1 MSSRPE
7 LKVDDEHGF
16 IRFYRSLPQLG
27 EEAIRIF
34 DRGDWY
40 TAHGDD
46 ATFIAR
52 TVYKTTSVIRQ
63 LGRSDHTGLP
73 SVTMTV
79 TVFRQFLREALFKLG
94 KRIEIWA
101 SPSGRM
107 NWKVVKQAS
116 PGNLQDVEDEL
127 GGQFE
132 GAPVILAVKI
142 SAKASEARTVGVC
155 FADASVRELGVSE
168 FLDNDLYSN
177 FEALLIQLGVKE
189 CIVTQ
194 DKGEKEKDPE
204 LAKLRQIIDNCR
216 VAIAERSAGE
226 FGTKDIEQDLS
237 RLLKDERAASLL
249 PQTDLKL
256 AMGSASALI
265 KYLGILHDPSNFGQ
279 YQLYQHD
286 LAQFMKL
293 DAAALKALNLM
304 PGARDGAKNMS
315 LYGLLNHCKT
325 PVGSRLLSQWLK
337 QPLMNAEEIEKRQ
350 QLVEAFANDTE
361 LRQSMQEEHL
371 RSIPDLYRLSKRF
384 QRGKATLEDVVRAY
398 QVVIRLPGFIGT
410 LEGVM
415 DEAYRDPLDEVYTN
429 KLREL
434 SDSLVKLQEMVETTV
449 DLDALDNHEF
459 IIKPEF
465 DDSLRIIRKKLDR
478 LRTDMDNEFAEA
490 AEDLGQERE
499 KKIFLENHKVHGWC
513 MRLTRTE
520 AGCIRNN
527 SRYLECSTQKNGVY
541 FTTKTLQALRREFD
555 QLSQNYNRTQSSLVN
570 EVVGVAASYCPVLER
585 LAAVLAHLDVIVSFA
600 HCSVHAP
607 ISYVRPKIHP
617 RGTGRTVLTEA
628 RHPCMEVQDDITFI
642 TNDVTLTRE
651 DSSFLIITGPNM
663 GGKSTYIRQIGVIA
677 LMAQIGCFVPCS
689 SAELTIFDSILARVG
704 ASDSQL
710 KGVSTFMAEM
720 LETANI
726 LKSATAESLI
736 IIDELGRGTST
747 YDGFGL
753 AWAISEHIVKEIG
766 CFALFATHFHELTAL
781 ADQYPNVKNLHV
793 TAHISGTDTDADVT
807 DEDEK
812 AKKKREVTLLYKV
825 EPGICDQSF
834 GIHVAELV
842 RFPDKVVR
850 MAKRKADELEDFTS
864 KHDEENGGGLGVQY
878 SKQDVEEGS
887 ALLKDVLVKWKD
899 EVKSGK
905 MSKEEMVAR
914 LKELVQKD
922 ERLLGNPFF
931 KSVQAL

>member
-16 IRFYRSLPQLG
+16 IRFFKSLPHVG
-27 EEAIRIF
+27 EDTIRIF

-40 TAHGDD
+40 TAHGED
-46 ATFIAR
+46 ANFIAR
-52 TVYKTTSVIRQ
+52 TVYKTTSVVRQ
-63 LGRSDHTGLP
+63 LGRSDHTGLA
-73 SVTMTV
+73 SVTMTI

-94 KRIEIWA
+94 KRVEIWA
-101 SPSGRM
+101 SPNGRM
-107 NWKVVKQAS
+107 NWKIAKQAS

-127 GGQFE
+127 GGQVE
-132 GAPVILAVKI
+132 AAPMILAVKI
-142 SAKASEARTVGVC
+142 SAKASEARSVGVC

-189 CIVTQ
+189 CLIQ
-194 DKGEKEKDPE
+194 MDKVDKDKDPE
-204 LAKLRQIIDNCR
+204 LSKLKQIIDSCG
-216 VAIAERSAGE
+216 VAMSERSAAE
-226 FGTKDIEQDLS
+226 FGTRDIEQDLA
-237 RLLKDERAASLL
+237 RILKDERSATTL

-256 AMGSASALI
+256 AMGSAAALI
-265 KYLGILHDPSNFGQ
+265 KYLGVMQDPSNFGQ

-286 LAQFMKL
+286 LSQFMKL

-304 PGARDGAKNMS
+304 PGARDGAKSMS
-315 LYGLLNHCKT
+315 LFGLLNHCKT

-337 QPLMNAEEIEKRQ
+337 QPLMSKDEIEKRQ
-350 QLVEAFANDTE
+350 QLVEAFVNDTE
-361 LRQSMQEEHL
+361 LRQTMQEEHL
-371 RSIPDLYRLSKRF
+371 RSVPDLYRLAKRF
-384 QRGKATLEDVVRAY
+384 QRNKANLEDVVRAY
-398 QVVIRLPGFIGT
+398 QVVIRLPGFLGT

-415 DEAYRDPLDEVYTN
+415 DESYRDPLDEVYTN

-465 DDSLRIIRKKLDR
+465 DDSLRIIRKKLER
-478 LRTDMDNEFAEA
+478 LRTDMDREFANA
-490 AEDLGQERE
+490 ADDLGQERE

-527 SRYLECSTQKNGVY
+527 SQYQECSTQKNGVY

-570 EVVGVAASYCPVLER
+570 EVVSVAASYCPVLER
-585 LAAVLAHLDVIVSFA
+585 VAGVLAHLDVIVSLA

-607 ISYVRPKIHP
+607 TSYVRPKIHP
-617 RGTGRTVLTEA
+617 RGEGRTVLKEA
-628 RHPCMEVQDDITFI
+628 RHPCMEMQDDIQFI
-642 TNDVTLTRE
+642 TNDVTLSRQ
-651 DSSFLIITGPNM
+651 DSSFIIITGPNM

-677 LMAQIGCFVPCS
+677 LMAQIGCFVPCAE
-689 SAELTIFDSILARVG
+689 AELTIFDSILARVG

-781 ADQYPNVKNLHV
+781 ADQYPQVRNLHV
-793 TAHISGTDTDADVT
+793 TAHISGTNEHKT
-807 DEDEK
+807 EDE
-812 AKKKREVTLLYKV
+812 KREVTLLYKV
-825 EPGICDQSF
+825 EEGICDQSF

-850 MAKRKADELEDFTS
+850 MAKRKADELEDFTT
-864 KHDEENGGGLGVQY
+864 KHEQTDAAGGVAGGY

-887 ALLKDVLVKWKD
+887 ALLKEVLTKWKD
-899 EVKSGK
+899 EVQEGS
-905 MSKEEMVAR
+905 MSRDQMVQK
-914 LKELVQKD
+914 LKELVGKD
-922 ERLLGNPFF
+922 KKLLANPFF
-931 KSVQAL
+931 KSVKAL